1 LEKILSYKALV
12 DDTGK
17 RIDQFL
23 ASKEQ
28 DISRTRIKNLI
39 LEGALKLDNQ
49 VINDPSYKIKE
60 NDIYTL
66 FIPEAKDP
74 TPKGEDIKL
83 KIIFEDESI
92 IVIDKPKGLVVHPAP
107 GNQSQTL
114 VNALINHCGKSLS
127 GIGCEKRPGIVHRL
141 DKDTSG
147 LIVVAKNDKSH
158 NGLSEQFKNH
168 GKDGRLIRSYKAI
181 VWGVPRFSSGKIS
194 TLLGRSAKNRKK
206 ITVYDDEKPGRKLAI
221 THWKIIKKDSVNNIS
236 LIECKL
242 ETGRTHQIRVHLDH
256 LSHPVIGD
264 PLYGQGYKT
273 RIEKLDDK
281 MKKLVKNLNNK
292 QALHAEQLGFEHPIS
307 KENHIFQ
314 SDPPKEM
321 LDIIKLI

>member
-1 LEKILSYKALV
+1 MEKILSYKALV

-127 GIGCEKRPGIVHRL
+127 GIGGEKRPGIVHRL

-206 ITVYDDEKPGRKLAI
+206 NY
-221 THWKIIKKDSVNNIS
+221 S
-236 LIECKL
+236 L
-242 ETGRTHQIRVHLDH
+242 
-256 LSHPVIGD
+256 
-264 PLYGQGYKT
+264 
-273 RIEKLDDK
+273 
-281 MKKLVKNLNNK
+281 
-292 QALHAEQLGFEHPIS
+292 
-307 KENHIFQ
+307 
-314 SDPPKEM
+314 
-321 LDIIKLI
+321 

>member
-1 LEKILSYKALV
+1 MEKILSYKALV

-83 KIIFEDESI
+83 KIIFEDES
-92 IVIDKPKGLVVHPAP
+92 
-107 GNQSQTL
+107 QTL
-114 VNALINHCGKSLS
+114 VNALINHCGTSLS
-127 GIGCEKRPGIVHRL
+127 GIGGEKRPGIVHRL

>member
-114 VNALINHCGKSLS
+114 VNALINHCGTSLS
-127 GIGCEKRPGIVHRL
+127 GIGGEKRPGIVHRL

-236 LIECKL
+236 SIECKL
-242 ETGRTHQIRVHLDH
+242 ETGRTHHTL
-256 LSHPVIGD
+256 
-264 PLYGQGYKT
+264 
-273 RIEKLDDK
+273 
-281 MKKLVKNLNNK
+281 
-292 QALHAEQLGFEHPIS
+292 
-307 KENHIFQ
+307 
-314 SDPPKEM
+314 
-321 LDIIKLI
+321 